1 MKNNKL
7 INGFTLIEVIVT
19 LAVLGIAVGPLM
31 SMFILSAQINQKSST
46 ELKSLLAAQKYIEEI
61 KAEEI
66 LDTEEYIYN
75 NFNDS
80 YEKKVEQTEGEYGA
94 VIRITQENLFLYN
107 IEVFII
113 ESVSRTVVPSL
124 ITFFHQ
130 ALYKLHQC
138 FL

>member
-94 VIRITQENLFLYN
+94 VIRITQENFFTYD
-107 IEVFII
+107 IEIFITDEEKI
-113 ESVSRTVVPSL
+113 INSIKGSKIKINKV
-124 ITFFHQ
+124 I
-130 ALYKLHQC
+130 K
-138 FL
+138 

>member
-66 LDTEEYIYN
+66 LDTEEYILRM
-75 NFNDS
+75 
-80 YEKKVEQTEGEYGA
+80 
-94 VIRITQENLFLYN
+94 I
-107 IEVFII
+107 
-113 ESVSRTVVPSL
+113 
-124 ITFFHQ
+124 
-130 ALYKLHQC
+130 
-138 FL
+138 